1 MCSCLSGGRR
11 MQQNKRFEQSP
22 DSNVSING
30 NLGFYVYVWPL
41 RAGLPPGT
49 AQLKRS
55 VRLHQV
61 LYSFALYR
69 SFPGPDSVLPAPIL
83 DMNQS
88 VVVFL
93 AGGRVRSR
101 FSVCA
106 CDCLRRPSPPR
117 TRLYRSLPG
126 QSRSGQTPGSLDEV
140 TSISR

>member
-1 MCSCLSGGRR
+1 MSIEHVRVIPGTYRPVGCTRH
-11 MQQNKRFEQSP
+11 NKRLEQSP
-22 DSNVSING
+22 DSNISIHRNPV
-30 NLGFYVYVWPL
+30 FHVYVWSL
-41 RAGLPPGT
+41 RARLPPGT

-93 AGGRVRSR
+93 AGGRARSR
-101 FSVCA
+101 ILLCA
-106 CDCLRRPSPPR
+106 CD
-117 TRLYRSLPG
+117 
-126 QSRSGQTPGSLDEV
+126 
-140 TSISR
+140 